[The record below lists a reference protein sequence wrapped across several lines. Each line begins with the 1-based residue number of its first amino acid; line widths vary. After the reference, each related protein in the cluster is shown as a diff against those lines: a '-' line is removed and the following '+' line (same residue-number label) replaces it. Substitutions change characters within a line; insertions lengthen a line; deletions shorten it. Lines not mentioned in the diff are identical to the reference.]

1 MIGRRSLALIV
12 LGVVLALAGLASTYV
27 KHELAEPEAFADRAV
42 EALRSEQVRAV
53 IAEQVAVALL
63 ERGSPDLVSSRP
75 LLLTAVE
82 AVLETD
88 EFARVLRRS
97 AMTAHGVLLRGDR
110 DVIVELEDAREVLG
124 PAVESVSPELASRIP
139 SDLSPRIA
147 EIRRSDAA
155 TSAVRVASDA
165 RAASLP
171 LLLGSLAALGL
182 AVALT
187 PDRRRAIAAVGLGLM
202 GAGGA
207 GLVAM
212 AALRAQVLSHAQQ
225 VGVLSDDDAHAAA
238 GATWNALAGGLE
250 QWLLVMAIGGLAI
263 SGGALLAEGRVDRG
277 AALRHGAEIVAG
289 GSLSPP
295 VRVLR
300 GLALALLGA
309 LILLRAEPVLA
320 TAVIVTGGALV
331 LLGLAEL
338 LSAVARPARAARP
351 RGGRRRRLVVG
362 VGAAIVV
369 GAAGV
374 TIALRATGGP
384 AAARAEG
391 EITTCNGMRVLCDRR
406 LDEVILA
413 GTHNSM
419 SAADRPGWFFANQVR
434 PLPRQLRDGIRLLM
448 LDPHYGVV
456 NSHGRVR
463 TDLEAEGT
471 TRNRVAGELGAESV
485 QVAER
490 LAGRLGL
497 VPAGGERKIFL
508 CHTLCELG
516 AERMSSTLKDIR
528 GFLERE
534 RSEVL
539 IVMLESS
546 VEPEEVEQEVR
557 DAGLE
562 PYLATLPRSG
572 PLPTL
577 REMIATGRRLVILDE
592 RDGGGAPWYQPAFL
606 FIQDTR
612 ISSLLRSRTACDPNR
627 GTPDSPLL
635 LMNHWIDRFPPPLSE
650 NREVSDRA
658 TLSARVRSCRRS
670 LNRTPNLIAVDFY
683 ERGDIIA
690 VVRELNRR
698 GDVAA
703 PSG

>member
-1 MIGRRSLALIV
+1 
-12 LGVVLALAGLASTYV
+12 
-27 KHELAEPEAFADRAV
+27 
-42 EALRSEQVRAV
+42 
-53 IAEQVAVALL
+53 
-63 ERGSPDLVSSRP
+63 
-75 LLLTAVE
+75 
-82 AVLETD
+82 
-88 EFARVLRRS
+88 
-97 AMTAHGVLLRGDR
+97 
-110 DVIVELEDAREVLG
+110 
-124 PAVESVSPELASRIP
+124 
-139 SDLSPRIA
+139 
-147 EIRRSDAA
+147 
-155 TSAVRVASDA
+155 
-165 RAASLP
+165 
-171 LLLGSLAALGL
+171 
-182 AVALT
+182 
-187 PDRRRAIAAVGLGLM
+187 
-202 GAGGA
+202 
-207 GLVAM
+207 M

-225 VGVLSDDDAHAAA
+225 VGVLSDDDAHAAG
-238 GATWNALAGGLE
+238 GATWDALAGGLE

-289 GSLSPP
+289 GNLSPP

-320 TAVIVTGGALV
+320 TAVVVTGGALV

-338 LSAVARPARAARP
+338 LSAAARPARAARP
-351 RGGRRRRLVVG
+351 RPGRRRRLVVG

-384 AAARAEG
+384 AAAREEG

-516 AERMSSTLKDIR
+516 AERMSSTLRDIR

-577 REMIATGRRLVILDE
+577 REMIASGRR
-592 RDGGGAPWYQPAFL
+592 RGPPARPL
-606 FIQDTR
+606 RARRWTR
-612 ISSLLRSRTACDPNR
+612 A
-627 GTPDSPLL
+627 
-635 LMNHWIDRFPPPLSE
+635 
-650 NREVSDRA
+650 
-658 TLSARVRSCRRS
+658 
-670 LNRTPNLIAVDFY
+670 
-683 ERGDIIA
+683 
-690 VVRELNRR
+690 
-698 GDVAA
+698 
-703 PSG
+703 